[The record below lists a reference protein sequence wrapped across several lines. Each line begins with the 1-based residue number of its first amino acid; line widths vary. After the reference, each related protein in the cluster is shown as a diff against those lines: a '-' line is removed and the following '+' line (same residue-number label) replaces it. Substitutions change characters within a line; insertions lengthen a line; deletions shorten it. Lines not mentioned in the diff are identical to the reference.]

1 MIWYAL
7 DTQRG
12 KEFVVER
19 ILSDDGFDVRVP
31 IIHNPRRIHRKSKRS
46 VLQAAPH
53 FPGWVFIGF
62 NDDEIPDWQRISRI
76 NIVRGLV
83 SNGRGD
89 PIAFPAHVMGAIMR
103 DFHQRPVRYTREV
116 RKKYRSGILAEII
129 SGPYA
134 AMDDEPPRKVRVVPI
149 PHGIPALVEVFTQ
162 GKKEAA

>member
-19 ILSDDGFDVRVP
+19 ILSDAGFDVRVP
-31 IIHNPRRIHRKSKRS
+31 IIHNARRVNYRMKKK
-46 VLQAAPH
+46 VMQAAPH

-62 NDDEIPDWQRISRI
+62 NEDQVPNWHRIARFG
-76 NIVRGLV
+76 IVRGLV
-83 SNGRGD
+83 ANGRGN
-89 PIAFPAHVMGAIMR
+89 PIAFPAHCMAAIMR